1 MKFNNSANRPKLAQ
15 DMVDSWDLKDM
26 QYFATSKME
35 DYLVTLSDEEFDEKW
50 RDFYVDYHLCK
61 PTGCDYGIGG

>member
-1 MKFNNSANRPKLAQ
+1 
-15 DMVDSWDLKDM
+15 MVDSWDLKDM

-50 RDFYVDYHLCK
+50 RDFYVHYHLCK